1 MRYLEIA
8 FRFFG
13 KMSETFI
20 EYFPDV
26 RDHLKKARIKYS
38 YQEYFSLALFTSFLT
53 FLMSLPILS
62 LLLSFKF
69 PIFLFSFL
77 FSITLSM
84 FLAAL
89 TFFLFINYPLLVA
102 KSISKRLDTDLPFAT
117 LYLSSISSSK
127 LPLHKVL
134 EMFEKFGGKS
144 SVAEEIRRINLDI
157 KSFGLDVNTAI
168 ERAID
173 RIPSK
178 NMQELLWGILS
189 VSQAGGEVDIF
200 LKEKSATFFEEYRR
214 KLYEFAHSLT
224 IYLEVYLTAVIVGT
238 IFFTVLTSL
247 IAGIAGVSQSIV
259 PLQFLMIAVVI
270 PLISMLF
277 AFIIRSI
284 APGGD

>member
-1 MRYLEIA
+1 MKYLEIA
-8 FRFFG
+8 SRFFG
-13 KMSETFI
+13 KMSETLTG
-20 EYFPDV
+20 YFPDM
-26 RDHLKKARIKYS
+26 RDHLKKARMKYS
-38 YQEYFSLALFTSFLT
+38 HQEYLSLALFTSFLV
-53 FLMSLPILS
+53 FLASLPTLS

-77 FSITLSM
+77 FSVTLSL

-89 TFFLFINYPLLVA
+89 TFFLFISYPKLVSG
-102 KSISKRLDTDLPFAT
+102 SISKRLDMDLPFAT

-127 LPLHKVL
+127 LPLHKVF
-134 EMFEKFGGKS
+134 EMFEKFGGKG
-144 SVAEEIRRINLDI
+144 SVVEEIRRINLDI
-157 KSFGLDVNTAI
+157 KSFGLDVNTAM

-178 NMQELLWGILS
+178 NMQELLWGMLS
-189 VSQAGGEVDIF
+189 VSQAGGEVDVF

-259 PLQFLMIAVVI
+259 PLQFLMIFVVI
-270 PLISMLF
+270 PLISISF
-277 AFIIRSI
+277 AFLIKSI